1 MANKLPVS
9 YNVGGGKIAKVI
21 RAICARYML
30 EFCGDNVNI
39 ERGST
44 FSSKSRIG
52 NNSGIGI
59 NAQLGIVYIGDNVL
73 MGKDCIGVTR
83 NHNYIR
89 KDLLI
94 REQGY
99 TEEQPIIIGND
110 VWIGHRVTLLPG
122 VHIADGTVI
131 GAGAVVTHN
140 TEPYSVVAGNPA
152 RIIKYRE

>member
-1 MANKLPVS
+1 
-9 YNVGGGKIAKVI
+9 
-21 RAICARYML
+21 ML

-122 VHIADGTVI
+122 VQCKFIFRMNNIYDRLCLCKI
-131 GAGAVVTHN
+131 D
-140 TEPYSVVAGNPA
+140 PS
-152 RIIKYRE
+152 I